1 MSMLTEYQRAREGE
15 TVARVRR
22 VLALRAM
29 LATGA
34 SQRAIANELGITQP
48 AVSQQLKTGVAV
60 DLEILI
66 DAAAPILRALAAE
79 RGFSDLA
86 LFGSVARGQSGMDS
100 DVDLLVR
107 PRQGTTISDV
117 VALQELFER
126 VLDRPVDVVTY
137 GGLKAESTM
146 TSCVTR
152 SLCDADTHRQGV
164 SAPAR
169 LAHEGLAHRQFWS

>member
-15 TVARVRR
+15 TVARLRR

-60 DLEILI
+60 DLETLI
-66 DAAAPILRALAAE
+66 DAAAPILKALAAE

-137 GGLKAESTM
+137 GGLKAGIDDD
-146 TSCVTR
+146 VLR
-152 SLCDADTHRQGV
+152 DAV
-164 SAPAR
+164 A
-169 LAHEGLAHRQFWS
+169 L